1 MKKNI
6 IFLSLL
12 VAANAYGYTR
22 WCQPDEEK
30 PKQAFDCF
38 IGGDDETCYV
48 QLTPEAKQALK
59 TMLSNARK
67 DEKIGD
73 VIDRVEAKVKSPAG
87 KEALKALKEMEENDP
102 ELPAGV
108 IKDGMFGD
116 GKNIKKVQTNNALR

>member
-12 VAANAYGYTR
+12 VAANAYSYTR

-30 PKQAFDCF
+30 PKQAFGYF
-38 IGGDDETCYV
+38 VGGDDETCYI

-59 TMLSNARK
+59 KMLNNAQEN
-67 DEKIGD
+67 EKIGD
-73 VIDRVEAKVKSPAG
+73 VIARVESKAKTPAG
-87 KEALKALKEMEENDP
+87 KEALKALQEMEENDP

-116 GKNIKKVQTNNALR
+116 GKNIKRIQTNNASR